1 MAGAVDKSLEAA
13 MVSAIEIKIKSMSES
28 ASAAK

>member
-13 MVSAIEIKIKSMSES
+13 MVSAIEIKIKRNSES
-28 ASAAK
+28 AAK